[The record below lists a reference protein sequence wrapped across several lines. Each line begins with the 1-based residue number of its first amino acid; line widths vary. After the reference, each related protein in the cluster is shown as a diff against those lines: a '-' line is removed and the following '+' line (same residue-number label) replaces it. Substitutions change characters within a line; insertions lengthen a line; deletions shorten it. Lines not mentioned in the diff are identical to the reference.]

1 MNRNKLAEF
10 GVERYMTKPAR
21 LVVTLGLVAG
31 IVLFGIFAIRYTQ
44 RVNDSLQAPPTE
56 QVRIQFLKDPKPVP
70 AVTFRTTDGR
80 TMSTRDWL
88 GKVAIVNF
96 WATWCHPCRIEIP
109 DLIKLQDR
117 YRDRLIVVG
126 ISAEIPGV
134 DLANDAKSTEL
145 ARNFAAAQRINYP
158 IVMQTSELL
167 DAFRGIFAMPT
178 SFLIDPEGRIV
189 QKHVGVVN
197 PGILEQEILALAGL
211 ATDAKLP

>member
-1 MNRNKLAEF
+1 MS
-10 GVERYMTKPAR
+10 KPPR
-21 LVVTLGLVAG
+21 LVMTLGLVAG
-31 IVLFGIFAIRYTQ
+31 IVLFGTFAVRYTQ
-44 RVNDSLQAPPTE
+44 SVNDSLRAPPAGT
-56 QVRIQFLKDPKPVP
+56 VKIQFQENPVP
-70 AVTFRTTDGR
+70 LAVVTFRTTDGR

-134 DLANDAKSTEL
+134 DLANDERSTGLAKS
-145 ARNFAAAQRINYP
+145 FATAQKINYP

-167 DAFRGIFAMPT
+167 EAFRGIFAMPT
-178 SFLIDPEGRIV
+178 SFVIDPQGRIV
-189 QKHVGVVN
+189 QKHVGLVN
-197 PGILEQEILALAGL
+197 PAILEQEILALAGL
-211 ATDAKLP
+211 PISEAGR

>member
-1 MNRNKLAEF
+1 MPARTAVAFGLIAGLALF
-10 GVERYMTKPAR
+10 GV
-21 LVVTLGLVAG
+21 
-31 IVLFGIFAIRYTQ
+31 FAVRYT
-44 RVNDSLQAPPTE
+44 RTINESLQAPPAGE
-56 QVRIQFLKDPKPVP
+56 VKIQFLKDPAPLP

-117 YRDRLIVVG
+117 YRDQLIVVG

-134 DLANDAKSTEL
+134 DLANDAKSTGL
-145 ARNFAAAQRINYP
+145 AKNFAAAQRINYP

-167 DAFRGIFAMPT
+167 EIFRGIFAMPT
-178 SFLIDPEGRIV
+178 TFVIDREGRIV
-189 QKHVGVVN
+189 QKHVGLVN
-197 PGILEQEILALAGL
+197 PAILEHEIRLLAGL
-211 ATDAKLP
+211 ATSAAPR